1 MGNNAI
7 SKKRH
12 EEILQ
17 RLNLSG
23 RVSVD
28 DLSRDFE
35 VSRITIR
42 RDLDIL
48 NAKGLIDRVH
58 GGALA
63 HKHQPQELLFSE
75 KGHTNIPEKNAIGRA
90 AAAMLKDGDTL
101 LLNGGST
108 TLHVLKHLQNK
119 KVRVI
124 TNNAATIGVARDSGI
139 ELILT
144 GGEHRSSS
152 DSLVG
157 DLAAIALSQVY
168 GTCAMLG
175 TNGID
180 PEIGLTSSVYQETTI
195 NRLMIER
202 TRGPVIVL
210 ADHTKIGI
218 VSNFETTS
226 IKEINTLI
234 TDAKANP
241 QIIEKI
247 RLAGIEV
254 IIAR

>member
-1 MGNNAI
+1 MGTNAI

-12 EEILQ
+12 DEILQ

-35 VSRITIR
+35 VSKITIR
-42 RDLDIL
+42 RDLDVL
-48 NAKGLIDRVH
+48 SDEGLIDRVH

-63 HKHQPQELLFSE
+63 RKHQPQELLFSE

-119 KVRVI
+119 KIRVI
-124 TNNAATIGVARDSGI
+124 TNNAATIGISRDPRV

-144 GGEHRSSS
+144 GGEHRTSS

-168 GTCAMLG
+168 GSCAMLG

-180 PEIGLTSSVYQETTI
+180 PVVGLTSSVYQETNI

-226 IKEINTLI
+226 MKDIDTLI
-234 TDAKANP
+234 TDSKADP
-241 QIIEKI
+241 QMIEKI
-247 RLAGIEV
+247 RAAGLEV